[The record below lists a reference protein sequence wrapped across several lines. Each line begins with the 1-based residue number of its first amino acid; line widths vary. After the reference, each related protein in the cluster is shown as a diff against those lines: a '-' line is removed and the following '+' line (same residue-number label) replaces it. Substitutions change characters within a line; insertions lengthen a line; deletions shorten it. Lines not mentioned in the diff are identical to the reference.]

1 MKKDAECEI
10 CHAEAQQPIFRG
22 IHCWTKSGQI
32 VSKKGNVCKL
42 CRVRRGQRGRA
53 RGGEAALHLS
63 CDAVKVVPVVILV
76 MTIRARKAEEDAT
89 DL

>member
-1 MKKDAECEI
+1 MPYGGTAVHLSRDPLLDKKRANSFQKRQRVQIMQSAEG
-10 CHAEAQQPIFRG
+10 ARG
-22 IHCWTKSGQI
+22 P
-32 VSKKGNVCKL
+32 
-42 CRVRRGQRGRA
+42 

-76 MTIRARKAEEDAT
+76 MTITAWKAEEDAT